1 MVGYDEV
8 RVTEDNTISIR
19 TAEYGDM
26 GSITISGITFQSIP
40 GFYTMNKEEM
50 NKFLA
55 EKSKPPI
62 EGKSLLESAGI
73 SREDVEKVIQGSISY
88 KGKNGQIKTMEAWII
103 IYKEYDRETGKPVTR
118 IALVAENGWYAKT
131 EFNRV
136 EENPTSIKMQVNGF
150 ASGEYT
156 PASNVKGAGWLNPDY
171 RKMPEKIPLQ

>member
-8 RVTEDNTISIR
+8 RVIDNNTISIR

-26 GSITISGITFQSIP
+26 GSITISGITFQNIP
-40 GFYTMNKEEM
+40 GFYTMNKQEM

-88 KGKNGQIKTMEAWII
+88 KGKNGQIETVPAWII
-103 IYKEYDRETGKPVTR
+103 VYKEYDREKGEYVR
-118 IALVAENGWYAKT
+118 RMALVAENGWYAKT
-131 EFNRV
+131 EFKRV
-136 EENPTSIKMQVNGF
+136 EEKPC
-150 ASGEYT
+150 
-156 PASNVKGAGWLNPDY
+156 L
-171 RKMPEKIPLQ
+171 